1 MKCPKC
7 GADCVEGAS
16 FCSEC
21 GEPIAFA
28 QAAKL
33 EAGGSNAK
41 SKVSARKKVLVGV
54 LAVVM
59 LVVIGFATGV
69 IKVGPITSHPVKDYG
84 NGYEITYKGLEID
97 KAANMVDITGKV
109 KNTTGNNANITMLW
123 RLMDADGNEV
133 GTAVAEAD
141 SVDPGKTADFDGLC
155 IPSDGSL
162 WDDAGKVKSTVST
175 WQLLTCK
182 VE

>member
-1 MKCPKC
+1 MKCSKC

-21 GEPIAFA
+21 GEPITSA
-28 QAAKL
+28 QAAELKT
-33 EAGGSNAK
+33 GGSKDKRK
-41 SKVSARKKVLVGV
+41 SSTRKRILIGI

-59 LVVIGFATGV
+59 LVVIGFATGA
-69 IKVGPITSHPVKDYG
+69 IKVGLGTSHPVKDFG
-84 NGYEITYKGLEID
+84 NGYEITYNGLKID
-97 KAANMVDITGKV
+97 KAAKMVDITGKV
-109 KNTTGNNANITMLW
+109 KNTTGNNADITMLW

-162 WDDAGKVKSTVST
+162 WDDAGKFKSTVST

>member
-1 MKCPKC
+1 MKCSKC
-7 GADCVEGAS
+7 GADVVEGAL

-21 GEPIAFA
+21 GEPIPSA

-33 EAGGSNAK
+33 EAGGSKAK
-41 SKVSARKKVLVGV
+41 SKFSARKRVLVGL

-59 LVVIGFATGV
+59 LVVIGFATGA

-97 KAANMVDITGKV
+97 KAAKMVDITGKV
-109 KNTTGNNANITMLW
+109 KNTTGNNADITMLW

-133 GTAVAEAD
+133 GQAVAGVD
-141 SVDPGKTADFDGLC
+141 DVDPGKTADFDGLC
-155 IPSDGSL
+155 ISSDGAL
-162 WDDAGKVKSTVST
+162 LDDAG
-175 WQLLTCK
+175 
-182 VE
+182 

>member
-1 MKCPKC
+1 MKCSKC
-7 GADCVEGAS
+7 GADCVEGAL

-21 GEPIAFA
+21 GESIASA

-33 EAGGSNAK
+33 EAGGSKAK

-54 LAVVM
+54 LVVVM
-59 LVVIGFATGV
+59 LVVIGFATGA

-97 KAANMVDITGKV
+97 KAAKMVDITGKV

-123 RLMDADGNEV
+123 RLMDADGNDI
-133 GTAVAEAD
+133 GTAVGSAD
-141 SVDPGKTADFDGLC
+141 HVDPGKAAAFSALC
-155 IPSDGSL
+155 ILTDGSVL
-162 WDDAGKVKSTVST
+162 DDPNDTKSAIST
-175 WQLLTCK
+175 WKLLACQIK
-182 VE
+182 

>member
-1 MKCPKC
+1 MKCSKC

-21 GEPIAFA
+21 GEPIASA

-33 EAGGSNAK
+33 EAGGSKPK
-41 SKVSARKKVLVGV
+41 SKVSARKRVLVGV

-59 LVVIGFATGV
+59 LVVIGFATGA
-69 IKVGPITSHPVKDYG
+69 IKVGPITSH
-84 NGYEITYKGLEID
+84 GYEITYNGLKID
-97 KAANMVDITGKV
+97 KTANMVDITGKV
-109 KNTTGNNANITMLW
+109 KNTTGNNADITMLW

-133 GTAVAEAD
+133 GTAVAEVD
-141 SVDPGKTADFDGLC
+141 SVDPGKTGDFDGLC

-162 WDDAGKVKSTVST
+162 WDDAGKFKSTVST

>member
-7 GADCVEGAS
+7 GADVVEGAS

-21 GEPIAFA
+21 GEPIASA

-33 EAGGSNAK
+33 EAGGTKAK
-41 SKVSARKKVLVGV
+41 SKVSARKRVLVGV

-59 LVVIGFATGV
+59 LVVIGFATGA
-69 IKVGPITSHPVKDYG
+69 IKVGPITSHPVKDFG
-84 NGYEITYKGLEID
+84 NGYEITYNGLEID
-97 KAANMVDITGKV
+97 KAANMVEITGKV
-109 KNTTGNNANITMLW
+109 KNTTGNNAHISMLW

-133 GTAVAEAD
+133 GQAVAGVD
-141 SVDPGKTADFDGLC
+141 DVDPGKTADFDGLC
-155 IPSDGSL
+155 IPSGDSL
-162 WDDAGKVKSTVST
+162 WDDAGKFKSTVST

-182 VE
+182 VG